1 MPAYWLSAWR
11 QVGVIFPAP
20 PEEVLFSGGVHII
33 GDVIK
38 GAGAGVILVRVVR
51 ILLQLAA
58 VHGDKVLP
66 GLSALPQ
73 APLAIGQDDDTAEAV
88 LLTIRE
94 PHIGD
99 IGKGFVCAVAAG
111 AAYGVGTQGFD
122 GQLSGAAP
130 GQIGAA
136 IVLIKGAYPLP
147 FLL

>member
-1 MPAYWLSAWR
+1 M
-11 QVGVIFPAP
+11 
-20 PEEVLFSGGVHII
+20 HII

-58 VHGDKVLP
+58 VRGDKVLP
-66 GLSALPQ
+66 GLSAPQ

-88 LLTIRE
+88 LLTIRV

-99 IGKGFVCAVAAG
+99 VGKGFVCAVAAG